1 MYKLTQ
7 TTNDGTNTVVINLG
21 TFDELD
27 DARRFM
33 YSEYYDGFKSEVEWG
48 ARPIGNIGD
57 FHAVI
62 KYGDLY
68 EESRW
73 KITETA

>member
-1 MYKLTQ
+1 MYGLTH
-7 TTNDGTNTVVINLG
+7 TMRKDNDTIVMNCG
-21 TFDELD
+21 TFEELD
-27 DARRFM
+27 DARRWM

-62 KYGDLY
+62 KGGDLY
-68 EESRW
+68 DESRW
-73 KITETA
+73 VITKV

>member
-1 MYKLTQ
+1 MYELTH

-21 TFDELD
+21 TFQKLD
-27 DARRFM
+27 DARRWM

-62 KYGDLY
+62 NGGDLY
-68 EESRW
+68 DESRW
-73 KITETA
+73 VITKV

>member
-21 TFDELD
+21 TFEELD

-33 YSEYYDGFKSEVEWG
+33 YSEYYDGFKCEVEWG

-62 KYGDLY
+62 KGGDLY
-68 EESRW
+68 DESRW
-73 KITETA
+73 VITKV